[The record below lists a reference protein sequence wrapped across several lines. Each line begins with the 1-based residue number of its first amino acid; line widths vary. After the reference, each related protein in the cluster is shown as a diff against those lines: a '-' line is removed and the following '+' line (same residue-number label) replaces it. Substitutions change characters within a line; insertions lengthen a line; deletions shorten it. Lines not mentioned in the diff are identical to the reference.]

1 MLTRVAEQLRIFTTA
16 TSTLEEREAALD
28 ELNFLTENLDNANDL
43 PKMGGLAPL
52 VAALQDPASGIRE
65 RAAWTLGTCAQNND
79 SFKKLLM
86 ASGGVELLLKMLQED
101 AVPEVRSKALF
112 CMSGLLRNNKDAC
125 DEFTRKSGWL
135 SMIKCFRRGDLNLAR
150 KLTFILNNFIQ
161 EVPAI
166 KDMLIDRDSVTIL
179 LDLLHLDDVD
189 LCEKTLTLLHS
200 IMHQSPRNIKAYK
213 EGGADNRLKELATRL
228 RALPRDHQ
236 DSYDNT
242 YVLLAQLQSWLQKN

>member
-1 MLTRVAEQLRIFTTA
+1 
-16 TSTLEEREAALD
+16 
-28 ELNFLTENLDNANDL
+28 
-43 PKMGGLAPL
+43 MGGLAPL
-52 VAALQDPASGIRE
+52 IAALQDPASGIRE

-112 CMSGLLRNNKDAC
+112 CMSGLLRNNKAAC
-125 DEFTRKSGWL
+125 DEFTRKSGWQ

-150 KLTFILNNFIQ
+150 KLTFILNNFMQ

-179 LDLLHLDDVD
+179 LDLLNLDDVD

-213 EGGADNRLKELATRL
+213 DGGADDRFKELTTRL

-236 DSYDNT
+236 DSYDNI
-242 YVLLAQLQSWLQKN
+242 YVLLAQLRSWLQKN